1 MARSSFKDGNWQT
14 TLSSPVAVSL
24 FFTFVGSLC
33 IVAFA
38 LSAGASDAALSS
50 LAVALLAFVAVSG
63 AFVYRLLSRQSAA
76 ASANVD
82 DVIPDKEF
90 VSLFDLSFVAM
101 TVIDAAT
108 RRYLRVNEQACR
120 ISGYSR
126 DELLAKTAGQLV
138 HPEDKESVQTLLR
151 EVITGKTDS
160 VVYESRMVRKDGSV
174 IVVTVDLK
182 PVRGPDGAMKY
193 IFASAQDITPRKMHE
208 TALNVA
214 NAQLKASQAELR
226 LQNEDLLHT
235 KTALEESR
243 SSYVDLYERAP
254 IAYLT
259 LFPDGTIQRVN
270 QKGAS
275 LLGIDAD
282 VLTGMRFDFLV
293 GAEAKERWAG
303 FMEQALHSVDKRTD
317 EFALARADGTTVFV
331 NAESSSHVLV
341 DDSLVVR
348 LALSDITQLKKAEHR
363 LRILSE
369 AVAQSPEAVVIT
381 DTRGLIEYVN
391 EAFTSHT
398 GYTRE
403 EAIGRNPRML
413 KSGKTPQDNYR
424 AMWEALTRGES
435 WKGEFHNRRK
445 DGSVFVEFA
454 VVAPIRQSDGQIT
467 HYVAVK
473 EDITEKKQLGAELDN
488 YRFRLEEVVDQ
499 RTAQLAEARVQAE
512 AANIAKSSFLA
523 NMSHE
528 IRTPLNAIVGLT
540 HLLRNS
546 EPTPRQLERL
556 DKIDSAANH
565 LLALINNILDLTKIE
580 SGRMDL
586 EETDFVL
593 SSITDSVR
601 SMISNEARDKRLP
614 IMTELGGVPL
624 WLRGD
629 PTRLRQ
635 ALLNYGANAVKFT
648 QQGQIVI
655 RTELIEDNGPDLVVR
670 FSVHDTGIGIP
681 PEKIGSLFNPFEQ
694 ADKSITRRYGGT
706 GLGLAITQRL
716 AFIMGGDV
724 GVESIPGKG
733 STFWFT
739 ARLKRGQGIMPNV
752 SPTRSDDHENE
763 IRRNHAGARILI
775 ADDVE
780 VNLEVAQLLL
790 HSVGLQVDSARN
802 GQEAVDKIR
811 TTAYDLILMDVQ
823 MPVMNGLEAS
833 RLARQLPGRHATPI
847 LAMTANAYEE
857 DRRACLEAGMNDF
870 VAKPV
875 DPERL
880 YAVLL
885 KWLPAPG
892 DRRMPAQE
900 PELPR
905 DAPVIED
912 GGGFQRR
919 LSSIAGADFASGLAR
934 VRGNEEKFR
943 QLIGLFLKEHRQD
956 IDKLSKALAAGDLAA
971 VEHVSHSLKGAASL
985 IGATAVAGMATAL
998 LEAVRAGHTTDAIRD
1013 GLAALE
1019 SPFVLLMDG
1028 LKDAVAEEARTIPT
1042 DTPAESPADLPTDI
1056 VHDREILRS
1065 IEHLLRNGDIGATS
1079 FAQKESQTLRDLLG
1093 DRGDAFL
1100 AAIEVFDYEQALA
1113 ELESTSPRRIAAG

>member
-1 MARSSFKDGNWQT
+1 MASSSFKVGSEQPASFRPG
-14 TLSSPVAVSL
+14 LVSL
-24 FFTFVGSLC
+24 LYVLLGGLC
-33 IVAFA
+33 IVALSFNSGTADAPLGIPTVLVLQAAFVLSGGLLLHHA
-38 LSAGASDAALSS
+38 LSGRFIRAG
-50 LAVALLAFVAVSG
+50 G
-63 AFVYRLLSRQSAA
+63 
-76 ASANVD
+76 ND
-82 DVIPDKEF
+82 DDMIPGDQLED
-90 VSLFDLSFVAM
+90 LFDLTFVAM
-101 TVIDAAT
+101 AVISAET
-108 RRYLRVNEQACR
+108 RRFRRINEQACR
-120 ISGYSR
+120 LSGYSR
-126 DELLAKTAGQLV
+126 AELLKKSARKLV
-138 HPEDKESVQTLLR
+138 HPDDLATVLGLMRDIT
-151 EVITGKTDS
+151 TGKMDS
-160 VVYESRMVRKDGSV
+160 VVFESRIIRKDGSAIFV
-174 IVVTVDLK
+174 NVDFRA
-182 PVRGPDGAMKY
+182 VRKADGSLDY
-193 IFASAQDITPRKMHE
+193 VLASGQDITPRRMHE
-208 TALNVA
+208 MALNIA
-214 NAQLKASQAELR
+214 NKQLKASQTELR

-243 SSYVDLYERAP
+243 SSYVDLYEHAP

-259 LFPDGTIQRVN
+259 LYPDGTIQRVN
-270 QKGAS
+270 QKGAL
-275 LLGIDAD
+275 LLGTEANLLKDETFASFIS
-282 VLTGMRFDFLV
+282 
-293 GAEAKERWAG
+293 AEAKERWDA
-303 FMEQALHSVDKRTD
+303 FLDIAVLSADRRSA
-317 EFALARADGTTVFV
+317 EFALTRTDGTTVFV

-348 LALSDITQLKKAEHR
+348 LALSDITQLKKAEQR
-363 LRILSE
+363 LRVLSE

-381 DTRGLIEYVN
+381 DTQGSIEYVN
-391 EAFTSHT
+391 QAFISHT
-398 GYTRE
+398 GYSRE
-403 EAIGRNPRML
+403 EAIGQNPRIL
-413 KSGKTPQDNYR
+413 KSGKTPPGNYR
-424 AMWEALTRGES
+424 AMWDALGRGES
-435 WKGEFHNRRK
+435 WKGEFHNKRK

-488 YRFRLEEVVDQ
+488 YRFRLEEVVEQ

-546 EPTPRQLERL
+546 EPTPRQMERL

-580 SGRMDL
+580 SGRMEL

-601 SMISNEARDKRLP
+601 SMITNDAREKRLP
-614 IMTELGGVPL
+614 LAIDLGNVPL

-648 QQGQIVI
+648 QHGQIVI
-655 RTELIEDNGPDLVVR
+655 RTELLEENGAELVVR
-670 FSVHDTGIGIP
+670 FSVQDSGIGIP
-681 PEKIGSLFNPFEQ
+681 PEKIGSLFNAFEQ
-694 ADKSITRRYGGT
+694 ADTSITRRYGGT

-716 AFIMGGDV
+716 AFMMGGDV
-724 GVESIPGKG
+724 GVDSSHGKG

-752 SPTRSDDHENE
+752 TTSRNDDHENE
-763 IRRNHAGARILI
+763 IRVNHTGARVLL

-790 HSVGLQVDSARN
+790 HSVGLNVDSARN

-823 MPVMNGLEAS
+823 MPVMNGLEAA
-833 RLARQLPGRHATPI
+833 RLTRQLPGRAATPI

-875 DPERL
+875 DPETL

-885 KWLPAPG
+885 KWLPRSQRVTQTETHRV
-892 DRRMPAQE
+892 DRTQPSSA
-900 PELPR
+900 
-905 DAPVIED
+905 DTSA
-912 GGGFQRR
+912 FRR
-919 LSSIAGADFASGLAR
+919 LLSEIPGVDFSSGLAR

-943 QLIGLFLKEHRQD
+943 QLINLFLQEHRRD
-956 IDKLSKALAAGDLAA
+956 IQKISDALAANDLPGI
-971 VEHVSHSLKGAASL
+971 EYVSHSLKGAASL
-985 IGATAVAGMATAL
+985 IGATVVAGIATTLLDAVRGKLPDDSIHGGLKALEQPFGQLMEGLENAVADRDT
-998 LEAVRAGHTTDAIRD
+998 EA
-1013 GLAALE
+1013 
-1019 SPFVLLMDG
+1019 
-1028 LKDAVAEEARTIPT
+1028 PT
-1042 DTPAESPADLPTDI
+1042 DRPGDDGDCKKALHNLEQ
-1056 VHDREILRS
+1056 
-1065 IEHLLRNGDIGATS
+1065 LLRNGDLRATD
-1079 FAQKESQTLRDLLG
+1079 FAREAAQLLRNALG
-1093 DRGDAFL
+1093 DNCAAMLD
-1100 AAIEVFDYEQALA
+1100 AIEVFDYEQALV
-1113 ELESTSPRRIAAG
+1113 ELQSARPHLVDMG